1 MTQEQ
6 SLKEIIQLICGR
18 HLGKAMVATE
28 NYLLSYPQ
36 SKENERFE
44 SIKESFRLMTDYWM
58 KSFPDP
64 DRKQVYQQL
73 LQRLYVLTTNLIV
86 RSHLVSNASVRSIY
100 SRTRQAR
107 TDWSVAALRR
117 DLENDVTEQA
127 LLDLEPAHTKRQKQQ
142 LLQERHQC
150 FIRDLFDYIWTSRS
164 WSEATANAF
173 VDMLLSPTLDT
184 IDQQVLVSAIT
195 LAAMNVSDYQK
206 LRLLATVYC
215 QSQDVHVAQRALIG
229 WVLSMDSDLLSV
241 YPEMQTMV
249 NDVLADSNRRQ
260 EIKEL
265 QMQLIYCM
273 KADEDTATIQN
284 EIVPELIKN
293 NNQFRITRNG
303 LEEIEEES
311 LDELLHPEASEERL
325 ERLEDTMRRMM
336 DMQKA
341 GSDVYFGG
349 FSQMKRFPFFQDI
362 SNWFVP
368 FYRQHPGLKQVW
380 GEARHS
386 RVLDGIL
393 SVAPFCDSDCYSFAL
408 AYSQVASRISPSMLE
423 MMEHGE
429 IHLIGDQL
437 CAQDKVQPAYVRRM
451 YLQNLYRF
459 FKLNPQRHLF
469 VQPFDH
475 SEGQKH
481 IVFMHQKVFCQT
493 ALATDF
499 IEVAT
504 FLVKH
509 RFYEGAALLLANVS
523 EPFNERYYMTCA
535 KVMTYAA
542 IPGLTLSLRDCYCQA
557 LALNGDNVHALN
569 GFARIA
575 FQQGDYE
582 KSLEAYEKL
591 LAGMPNHRN
600 YLINKAVCLMSLKQ
614 YEESLKILYKLNY
627 EYPEDQS
634 VKRILA
640 WTLVG
645 DGRKEQAA
653 KIYEEMDDKQLQ
665 TDDYLNFGICRWL
678 QGRISDAATL
688 FRRYVANSPEDFHLE
703 ALFSGEEADLL
714 QRNGISDSEIRLMT
728 DWLSMPTDFTA

>member
-6 SLKEIIQLICGR
+6 SLNEIRQLILGR
-18 HLGKAMVATE
+18 HLGKAVVATE

-36 SKENERFE
+36 SKEKERFE
-44 SIKESFRLMTDYWM
+44 AIKESFRFMTDYWM
-58 KSFPDP
+58 KNFPDP
-64 DRKQVYQQL
+64 HREQVCQQL
-73 LQRLYVLTTNLIV
+73 LQQLYVLTTNLIV
-86 RSHLVSNASVRSIY
+86 RSRLAGNASMRSIY

-107 TDWSVAALRR
+107 TDWSVATLRR

-127 LLDLEPAHTKRQKQQ
+127 LLDLEVGYAKRQKQE
-142 LLQERHQC
+142 LLQERHQS

-164 WSEATANAF
+164 WSEATADAF

-229 WVLSMDSDLLSV
+229 WVLSMDSDLLNV
-241 YPEMQTMV
+241 YPEMKLMV
-249 NDVLADSNRRQ
+249 NDVLADPNRRQ

-265 QMQLIYCM
+265 QMQLIYCL

-284 EIVPELIKN
+284 EIVPELLKN

-349 FSQMKRFPFFQDI
+349 FSQMKRFPFFQDLC
-362 SNWFVP
+362 NWFVP

-380 GEARHS
+380 GDDRHS
-386 RVLDGIL
+386 RVLDVIL

-408 AYSQVASRISPSMLE
+408 AYSQVASRLSPSMLE

-429 IHLIGDQL
+429 IHPIGELL
-437 CAQDKVQPAYVRRM
+437 CEQDKVQPAYVRRM

-469 VQPFDH
+469 VQPFDR
-475 SEGQKH
+475 SGELKN
-481 IVFMHQKVFCQT
+481 IVFMHQKVFSQT
-493 ALATDF
+493 ALAADF
-499 IEVAT
+499 VEVAA

-509 RFYEGAALLLANVS
+509 RFYKGAALLLANVS
-523 EPFNERYYMTCA
+523 EPFTERYYMTCA
-535 KVMTYAA
+535 KVMSHAA
-542 IPGLTLSLRDCYCQA
+542 IPGLTLSPMDCYRQA
-557 LALNGDNVHALN
+557 LVLNADNVHALT
-569 GFARIA
+569 GFARAA
-575 FQQGDYE
+575 FEQGQYE
-582 KSLEAYEKL
+582 DSLEAYDKL
-591 LAGMPNHRN
+591 LADHPHHRT
-600 YLINKAVCLMSLKQ
+600 YQINKAVCLMSLQ
-614 YEESLKILYKLNY
+614 LYEESLKILYKLDY
-627 EYPEDQS
+627 ENPQDQN

-640 WTLVG
+640 WALVC
-645 DGRKEQAA
+645 DGRNEQAA
-653 KIYEEMDDKQLQ
+653 RIYEKMDEEQLQ

-688 FRRYVANSPEDFHLE
+688 FRRYVANCPEDFQLE
-703 ALFSGEEADLL
+703 TLFNSAEADLL
-714 QRNGISDSEIRLMT
+714 QRNGISDSDIRLMT
-728 DWLSMPTDFTA
+728 DWLSMPPMFTA